1 MIQYSI
7 AVIGVTLLF
16 WLIGI
21 GWLSLQWLIAA
32 MTVGLGFGLQEI
44 FAIFVS
50 GLILLFERP
59 VRIGG
64 TVTLNNITGT
74 VSRIRIRATTILDW
88 YNREL
93 IVPNR
98 AFVTDNLINWTL
110 TNPDLRMILKVGIA
124 FGSDTRKA
132 TELL

>member
-7 AVIGVTLLF
+7 AVIGVTLFF